1 LPVALLF
8 ARRRG
13 PIARLGLPPRP
24 GPRRLPARLAAI
36 ALPRLSRTK
45 PPLTSFEQ
53 APPAPRPFPPA
64 ARLIFGMAC
73 WTLGRA
79 HGRSLLPEAPAPEGM
94 ALLSGAQ
101 QIFGSLL
108 YRKDRMPAGSPLR
121 RALFPQQGQL
131 CAFRRS
137 VNIVS
142 FENQFRP
149 ARVQSTATQ
158 QWRRGPRWPAKMAPS
173 LAAANT
179 AILPPWAECKLIDAR
194 TRRAEGAADSRRWS
208 QAGGCFPVSQQR
220 MPLWGDLVCPTSL

>member
-1 LPVALLF
+1 
-8 ARRRG
+8 
-13 PIARLGLPPRP
+13 
-24 GPRRLPARLAAI
+24 
-36 ALPRLSRTK
+36 
-45 PPLTSFEQ
+45 
-53 APPAPRPFPPA
+53 
-64 ARLIFGMAC
+64 
-73 WTLGRA
+73 
-79 HGRSLLPEAPAPEGM
+79 M

-173 LAAANT
+173 LAAANIYS
-179 AILPPWAECKLIDAR
+179 ANHDAR
-194 TRRAEGAADSRRWS
+194 AALTGLECGACTDW
-208 QAGGCFPVSQQR
+208 
-220 MPLWGDLVCPTSL
+220 TE